1 LKIKSNTGGVVS
13 VLEDLKENVINGD
26 EKKVIEY
33 TQKALYEGIDL
44 EKILNDGFI
53 PGMDVVG
60 NKFQMN
66 EIYVPE
72 MLISAKAM
80 KAGMKILEPLLTEA
94 GIEPIGKVVIGT
106 VKGDLHD
113 IGKNLVAMML
123 EGGGFEVIDA
133 GVDVSPQKFI
143 DLVKESK
150 SDILCLSALLT
161 TTMSEMKNVIDAFKE
176 NGLRDDVK
184 IMVGGAPLTEDYA
197 KEVGA
202 DGYSPDAASAVDL
215 AKELLGK

>member
-1 LKIKSNTGGVVS
+1 VS
-13 VLEDLKENVINGD
+13 LLADLKESVINGD

-33 TQKALYEGIDL
+33 TQKALDDGIDL
-44 EKILNDGFI
+44 EKILNEGFI
-53 PGMDVVG
+53 PGMDEVG
-60 NKFQMN
+60 SKFQAN

-94 GIEPIGKVVIGT
+94 GVEPIGKVVIGT
-106 VKGDLHD
+106 VMGDLHD

-133 GVDVSPQKFI
+133 GVDVTPQKFMN
-143 DLVKESK
+143 LVKENK
-150 SDILCLSALLT
+150 PDILGLSALLT
-161 TTMSEMKNVIDAFKE
+161 TTMGEIKNVIDAFKE
-176 NGLRDDVK
+176 NGLRDDIK
-184 IMVGGAPLTEDYA
+184 IMVGGAPLTDDYA
-197 KEVGA
+197 KEIGA